1 MPTLTKL
8 TAAILA
14 TGLIAS
20 PALAGPSTI
29 ESSVDV
35 NISGY
40 DLSLAADAQTV
51 LNKIESAAEKVCDV
65 SRGVRLLEKKRNQE
79 ACVEKAV
86 SDAMTSLALKANGN
100 LHASLLRHTS

>member
-20 PALAGPSTI
+20 PAFAGPGTI
-29 ESSVDV
+29 ESSVNV
-35 NISGY
+35 NITGY
-40 DLSLAADAQTV
+40 DLSQAADAETV

-65 SRGVRLLEKKRNQE
+65 SRSVRLLEKKRKQE
-79 ACVEKAV
+79 ACVEQAV

-100 LHASLLRHTS
+100 LHASLKRRTS